1 MPWPSRGLK
10 RRLEALRS
18 AAATRPVAIGARA
31 RDIHRLVLR
40 EGLLLVIAG
49 IAVGTVGAF
58 ASTRLLI
65 GYLYGVSQTDSLAF
79 VAGPAVLIAIAIVA
93 AYLPARKAASTN
105 PLEAIRSE

>member
-1 MPWPSRGLK
+1 M
-10 RRLEALRS
+10 
-18 AAATRPVAIGARA
+18 AIGAEA
-31 RDIHRLVLR
+31 RDVQRLVLR
-40 EGLLLVIAG
+40 EGLVLVIAG
-49 IAVGTVGAF
+49 IAVGTVAAF
-58 ASTRLLI
+58 ASTRFLI